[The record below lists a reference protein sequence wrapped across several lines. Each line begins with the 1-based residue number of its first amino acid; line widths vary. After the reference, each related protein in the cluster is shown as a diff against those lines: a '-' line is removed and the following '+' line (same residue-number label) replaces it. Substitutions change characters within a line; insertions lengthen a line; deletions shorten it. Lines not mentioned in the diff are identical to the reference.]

1 MRFHISAFASAF
13 EANDQETH
21 CTFLAGFALR
31 FRLMIFAAAH
41 PTRSLLPCRSIFHS
55 FMLKPLMFA
64 GFLRK
69 K

>member
-31 FRLMIFAAAH
+31 FRLMIFADCPSDTEVYCPAAQ
-41 PTRSLLPCRSIFHS
+41 SSIAS
-55 FMLKPLMFA
+55 C
-64 GFLRK
+64 
-69 K
+69 